1 MKALK
6 KYIIAAAALPVIL
19 GSASAFAHNGQQGP
33 GPRDGKRPMME
44 HCQSQG
50 GEGFVM
56 RQLNLSQEQRDQI
69 RSIHQQERDQ
79 MRADM
84 QSLRAEQDKLLLSK
98 NFDHKQAMA
107 LAKKMSD
114 ERIEHRA
121 QMLETKHK
129 VLNVLTPEQKEK
141 WAELHQK
148 GPQDNDQCRPFKH
161 MQGGPDFK
169 NGPRGQGHGPRDPMD
184 APQPPMGE

>member
-19 GSASAFAHNGQQGP
+19 GSASVFAANGQPGQGQE
-33 GPRDGKRPMME
+33 PRDSKRPMMK
-44 HCQSQG
+44 HCQPQD
-50 GEGFVM
+50 GERFIM
-56 RQLNLSQEQRDQI
+56 RQLNLSPEQRDQI

-79 MRADM
+79 MRAEM
-84 QSLRAEQDKLLLSK
+84 QALRAEEDKLVLSK
-98 NFDHKQAMA
+98 DFDQKQAMT

-129 VLNVLTPEQKEK
+129 VLNVLTPEQKAK

-148 GPQDNDQCRPFKH
+148 GLQDNDQCRLFKH
-161 MQGGPDFK
+161 GKGGPDFK
-169 NGPRGQGHGPRDPMD
+169 NGSQGQGPRAPMD
-184 APQPPMGE
+184 E